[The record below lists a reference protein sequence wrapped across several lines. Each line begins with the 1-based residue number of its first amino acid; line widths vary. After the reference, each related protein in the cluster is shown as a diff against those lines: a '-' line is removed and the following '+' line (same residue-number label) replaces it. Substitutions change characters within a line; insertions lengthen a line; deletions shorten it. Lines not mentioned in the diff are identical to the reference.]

1 MYPGLRFAGLCGKN
15 VLETRL
21 KRVPMHSTIE
31 KTIHFNCPLCHRPV
45 EALAE
50 TSGKLISCPSC
61 GREFNPPGPD
71 RKAGISWLVV
81 FGLGVLAATALLT
94 VPIKDLAERRA
105 AWLRT
110 HESPAQLRLRFQ
122 AEADAALSLQTT
134 NAIVGLRNVV
144 NRDVRLADSNPAN
157 WTADVTA
164 DYINH
169 NGGVDRMT
177 LPFIFWTYH
186 SPVDGR
192 DHVLCGV
199 DRLKIAQ
206 AEHDELFKELGL
218 APDIPCPTN

>member
-1 MYPGLRFAGLCGKN
+1 
-15 VLETRL
+15 
-21 KRVPMHSTIE
+21 MHMHTTIE

-45 EALAE
+45 EAPAE
-50 TSGKLISCPSC
+50 ASGRLISCPSC

-81 FGLGVLAATALLT
+81 FGLGVLAATMLL
-94 VPIKDLAERRA
+94 VIPIKDLADHHS

-110 HESPAQLRLRFQ
+110 HENPAQLRLRFQ
-122 AEADAALSLQTT
+122 AEADAALSQQTT
-134 NAIVGLRNVV
+134 NAIVGLRSVV
-144 NRDVRLADSNPAN
+144 SRDLRLADGNPAD

-164 DYINH
+164 DYINRA
-169 NGGVDRMT
+169 GGVERVT

-199 DRLKIAQ
+199 DQVKIGQ
-206 AEHDELFKELGL
+206 AERDTILRQFGL
-218 APDIPCPTN
+218 SDAKTNPAR